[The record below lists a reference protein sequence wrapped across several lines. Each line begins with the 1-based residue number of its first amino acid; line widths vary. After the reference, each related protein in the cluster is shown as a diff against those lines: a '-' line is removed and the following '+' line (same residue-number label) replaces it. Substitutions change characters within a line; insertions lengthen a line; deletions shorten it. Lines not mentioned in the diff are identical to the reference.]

1 MPRIVDHD
9 ERRRQIAEALLAV
22 AARDGHENVS
32 SRAVAKELGVATGSL
47 WHYFDGFD
55 DVIRAA
61 AAEVTRRTDERIAAA
76 TAGLRGLRRL
86 DALMREVLPVDAG
99 TRSEAHVVVGFWGRL
114 ATLAPAPDAGAPTLA
129 TWQGSIRA
137 ALEEAVADGELGA
150 DTPTD
155 AVMALLRS
163 VTYGQQV
170 VEVTEPQDAAAHLA
184 VLNSILSPW
193 RSQPPH
199 RPEG

>member
-1 MPRIVDHD
+1 MPRVVDHD

-22 AARDGHENVS
+22 AARDGHESVS

-76 TAGLRGLRRL
+76 TAGLHGLARL
-86 DALMREVLPVDAG
+86 EALMGEVLPLDER
-99 TRSEAHVVVGFWGRL
+99 TRSEARVVVGFWGRL
-114 ATLAPAPDAGAPTLA
+114 ATLAPTPDAAAPTLA
-129 TWQGSIRA
+129 TWQSSIRD
-137 ALEEAVADGELGA
+137 ALDEAVAAGELRTE
-150 DTPTD
+150 TPTD

-163 VTYGQQV
+163 ITYGQQV
-170 VEVTEPQDAAAHLA
+170 VEVTEPQDAAAHAA
-184 VLNSILSPW
+184 VLDGILSPW
-193 RSQPPH
+193 RA
-199 RPEG
+199 